1 MSFCLVIF
9 LQYIYIYIY
18 TYHKHYNRSYFSR
31 PYSHFYIHV
40 IYLFSIIYFM
50 FTSYRP
56 CFLTLTPDWL
66 ISYLVSHFNLSFCIY
81 NFVHNTV
88 SGQLPPGQL
97 PPGQLPPDKYPPDNY
112 PPRTNTPRTF
122 TPPLRNFS
130 STYLGILCTY
140 ILHILFFLE
149 ESNIHFMFHIINP
162 FVYCK

>member
-1 MSFCLVIF
+1 MVSFCLVIF

-81 NFVHNTV
+81 NFVHNTYV
-88 SGQLPPGQL
+88 IHRLSLKKNGSPVRNIGFT
-97 PPGQLPPDKYPPDNY
+97 KYFL
-112 PPRTNTPRTF
+112 TNICCAVI
-122 TPPLRNFS
+122 LICNFQI
-130 STYLGILCTY
+130 TY
-140 ILHILFFLE
+140 
-149 ESNIHFMFHIINP
+149 MA
-162 FVYCK
+162 